1 MRGCCMGVRF
11 SNQMVPD
18 LIQPFWAAWQS
29 GEFLT
34 DAALLAGTYRHR
46 GLAWLRESGGVRP
59 RRGLGLEGRYLS
71 FAEREEV
78 ALGRAAG
85 GGLGALP
92 LLGGARSSPSYSVLP
107 PR

>member
-1 MRGCCMGVRF
+1 MSVRF

-18 LIQPFWAAWQS
+18 LIQPFWAAWQA

-59 RRGLGLEGRYLS
+59 RRGLNLQGRYLS
-71 FAEREEV
+71 FEEREEI
-78 ALGRAAG
+78 AMGRAANESIRSIATRQ
-85 GGLGALP
+85 GLKGP
-92 LLGGARSSPSYSVLP
+92 
-107 PR
+107 